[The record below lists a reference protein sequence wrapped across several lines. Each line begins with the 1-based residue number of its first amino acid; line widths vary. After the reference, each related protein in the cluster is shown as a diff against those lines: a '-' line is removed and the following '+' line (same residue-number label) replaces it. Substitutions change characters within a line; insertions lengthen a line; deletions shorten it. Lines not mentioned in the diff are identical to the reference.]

1 MNTKGITAV
10 AVIALIA
17 ISTIVIAYVQYRG
30 DVQGCDKIISDLSAK
45 TLTTVGNPTINTVSS
60 ANTLTEFKGDV
71 VNATVYYQRSYDVA
85 IFYLIVSGVPDTNNP
100 LVYQSISVISWQTRW
115 DGWNIAGGSLLNL

>member
-1 MNTKGITAV
+1 MNTKGITAI

-17 ISTIVIAYVQYRG
+17 ISIIVIAYVQYRG
-30 DVQGCDKIISDLSAK
+30 DVQGGDKIISDLSAK
-45 TLTTVGNPTINTVSS
+45 PLTTVGNPTINTVSS

-71 VNATVYYQRSYDVA
+71 VNATVYYQRSYDSA
-85 IFYLIVSGVPDTNNP
+85 IFYMIVSGSPDTANP

-115 DGWNIAGGSLLNL
+115 DGWNIAGGSLLNP

>member
-1 MNTKGITAV
+1 MNTKGITAI

-30 DVQGCDKIISDLSAK
+30 DVQGCDKIISDFSAK
-45 TLTTVGNPTINTVSS
+45 PLTTVGNPTINTVSS

-71 VNATVYYQRSYDVA
+71 VNATVYYQRSYDSA
-85 IFYLIVSGVPDTNNP
+85 IFYLIGSGVPDTANP

-115 DGWNIAGGSLLNL
+115 DGWNIAGGSLLNP